1 MFCYIEEGLSPQK
14 KFGGQLLAMVSKT
27 KVVTVHYA
35 NGAQH
40 HTRGQV
46 NMKETSS
53 GALHPFLMQIADEI
67 I

>member
-1 MFCYIEEGLSPQK
+1 
-14 KFGGQLLAMVSKT
+14 MVSKT

-35 NGAQH
+35 NDAQR